1 MTADATDWDA
11 EGLLDG
17 VPPEGR
23 AARVRLLDR
32 LVDGGYRTD
41 ELRAAAG
48 DGTLT
53 ALPTLLVLGGPARM
67 TARENAAAAGLDL
80 GFVLDVRRANGVAVT
95 DPDLPT
101 LSEADLAVGGLT
113 RAATDAGV
121 SAEQVLSAAR
131 VMGHAL
137 RQVADQF
144 SEIVTDLAYDPTLDE
159 AELAERFAT
168 QVAALQPLIDELLA
182 LGLRVHF
189 REAVRDAAIAGA
201 ERSGR
206 GGSLGAR
213 DVAVGFADLVGFTR
227 LGEELPPEQLERVAS
242 RLSELAAQSAD
253 PPVRFVKTIGDAV
266 MLVAPE
272 PAPLIETMLRL
283 VDLADTEGRGF
294 PQVRVGVAAGPAM
307 TRGGDWYGSPVNLAS
322 RLSAIA
328 RGGSVLTTEGVRE
341 AAGDGFSWSPA
352 GARRIR
358 GLHGPV
364 PVVRVR
370 RARRGPADG
379 APPVPPGP

>member
-1 MTADATDWDA
+1 MTAGATDWDA

-17 VPPEGR
+17 VPPDGR
-23 AARVRLLDR
+23 GARVRLLDR
-32 LVDGGYRTD
+32 LVDGGYHMD
-41 ELRAAAG
+41 ELRAAAQ

-80 GFVLDVRRANGVAVT
+80 GFVLDVRRANGIAVT
-95 DPDLPT
+95 DPDMPT

-121 SAEQVLSAAR
+121 SGEQVLAAAR

-201 ERSGR
+201 ERSGL
-206 GGSLGAR
+206 GGSLGTR

-227 LGEELPPEQLERVAS
+227 LGEQLPPEQLARVAA
-242 RLSELAAQSAD
+242 RLSELAAQAAD
-253 PPVRFVKTIGDAV
+253 PPVRLVKTIGDAV

-272 PAPLIETMLRL
+272 PEPLIDTMLRL
-283 VDLADTEGRGF
+283 VDLADAEGRGF
-294 PQVRVGVAAGPAM
+294 PQVRVGIAAGPAM

-328 RGGSVLTTEGVRE
+328 RGGSVLTTEAVRG
-341 AAGDGFSWSPA
+341 AAGEGFAWSPA

-370 RARRGPADG
+370 RSAQATG
-379 APPVPPGP
+379 